1 MVITSTYFYTIIY
14 NLSLFSSNT
23 KPPCTQKYYSA
34 SLKTVA
40 TGSRIASE
48 IYFPS
53 LLGGGRYIVLE
64 DRRNNAG
71 KKKKRTKRKFE
82 GKEKESKKGINS
94 FAKML
99 LYQIAKYLF
108 IFCSQKCQLC

>member
-23 KPPCTQKYYSA
+23 KLPCTQKYYSA

-71 KKKKRTKRKFE
+71 KKRKEQRESLKERRKKAR
-82 GKEKESKKGINS
+82 KESIP
-94 FAKML
+94 L
-99 LYQIAKYLF
+99 
-108 IFCSQKCQLC
+108 QKCYYIK